1 MSVIIQMWKRLAP
14 SRTKKLSTSWVMIL
28 RLTGRGKVAHC
39 GLVNSTLSY
48 SYRFKILVF
57 ICQSLFLY
65 LIIFFMFIKSIIVLI
80 IFLLIEFVF
89 MLIKYVF
96 VFIVFYV
103 YV

>member
-1 MSVIIQMWKRLAP
+1 MSIV
-14 SRTKKLSTSWVMIL
+14 
-28 RLTGRGKVAHC
+28 
-39 GLVNSTLSY
+39 
-48 SYRFKILVF
+48 VF
-57 ICQSLFLY
+57 IFNY
-65 LIIFFMFIKSIIVLI
+65 FFMFIKSIIVLI